1 MKFYLVLDDD
11 KEPSVTVVCN
21 KVTATV
27 EKIRELCNDAV
38 SDYIPIYGY
47 IDDEIVPLALACVS
61 CFYTKDGKVF
71 ASMDGNDYATKLRIK
86 DVMELIDD
94 SFIKINQGCVVNVH
108 YIQKF
113 AASFGGALRVVLKN
127 GYSDYVSRRELPNIK
142 RRFGL

>member
-1 MKFYLVLDDD
+1 MKFYLVLDDE

-27 EKIRELCNDAV
+27 EKIRELCNDAIT
-38 SDYIPIYGY
+38 DHELLYGY
-47 IDDEIVPLALACVS
+47 LDDEIIPLALSCVG

-71 ASMDGNDYATKLRIK
+71 ASMDGKDYATKLRIK
-86 DVMELIDD
+86 DVMELVDD
-94 SFIKINQGCVVNVH
+94 SFIKVNQGCVANVH

-113 AASFGGALRVVLKN
+113 AVSFGGALRVVLKN